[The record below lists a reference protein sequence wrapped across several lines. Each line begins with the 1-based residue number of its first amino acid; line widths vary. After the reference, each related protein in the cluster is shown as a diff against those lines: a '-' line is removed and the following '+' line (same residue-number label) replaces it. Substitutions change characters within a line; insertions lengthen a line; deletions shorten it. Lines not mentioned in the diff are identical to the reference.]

1 MMATTIE
8 KKPKRPKYEFVSFT
22 VDDVSE
28 YYDDGY
34 RLRWNRVSH
43 TIFAKLEKPRAAFRK
58 RRPVV
63 ICTVISDV
71 TKGVPYKGVASF
83 SNYRCHKL
91 KFYTKK
97 ELNLR
102 EFLGKMEYEIG
113 GFEATSSQVDLEV
126 F

>member
-1 MMATTIE
+1 MMVTIIE

-22 VDDVSE
+22 VEDVSPK
-28 YYDDGY
+28 YCDDGSHY
-34 RLRWNRVSH
+34 QWDRVSH

-58 RRPVV
+58 LRPVV
-63 ICTVISDV
+63 ICTVIYDI
-71 TKGVPYKGVASF
+71 TKGVPYRGVVSF

-113 GFEATSSQVDLEV
+113 GF
-126 F
+126 